1 MSRNATENE
10 IKFYEAGVKDA
21 NEARCITVA
30 CRSERVKKLLE
41 ELKLTNELSSCLAS
55 YNSGVAFEICRQTRL
70 EF

>member
-21 NEARCITVA
+21 NEARHITVA
-30 CRSERVKKLLE
+30 CRSERVKKLFE
-41 ELKLTNELSSCLAS
+41 ELKPTKDYSSCLAS